1 MWRWNWCSRWND
13 WQGNTKLKTARHRNI
28 CSWKQV
34 DVTERAGRQAGNRDR
49 VRERRETDRQTE
61 RDRWTCRQLDWM
73 ESGGQTGRRLPGNQT
88 AGLMICSRHSQCE
101 TGRLAHNCSSA
112 TADIHPSDKSL
123 PPSLP
128 PSPYIFFW
136 FMSLLCCLLLLS
148 FLNCRTFTALK
159 YLSCYYLNSIEPT
172 WKPWICTPYLLLPI
186 WSTV

>member
-1 MWRWNWCSRWND
+1 MTDRQYKIKDSSAQEHMLMETGRCD
-13 WQGNTKLKTARHRNI
+13 
-28 CSWKQV
+28 
-34 DVTERAGRQAGNRDR
+34 RAGRQAGNRDR

-128 PSPYIFFW
+128 LRTSFFG
-136 FMSLLCCLLLLS
+136 LCH
-148 FLNCRTFTALK
+148 
-159 YLSCYYLNSIEPT
+159 YYVVCYY
-172 WKPWICTPYLLLPI
+172 
-186 WSTV
+186 